1 MRVGGGGG
9 EGRGGVAFEQRCWVT
24 FNAGASD

>member
-1 MRVGGGGG
+1 MRVGGGG